1 MVTIKE
7 AYKQIM
13 LDMEVARD
21 NKKMRDEALAD
32 LRVRM
37 FFEAA
42 GKKLNSDFE
51 SQNRT
56 LKCEATDDQPRV

>member
-1 MVTIKE
+1 MVTFKE
-7 AYKQIM
+7 AYKEIM
-13 LDMEVARD
+13 LDMEIARES
-21 NKKMRDEALAD
+21 KRFRDEALAD

-56 LKCEATDDQPRV
+56 LKCEATDDQPRI